1 VTRAINGILGRHRKR
16 TDRGGLVA
24 QALSSTEVDHPLA
37 ALTTAEIAAAVALVQ
52 DDPTFT
58 EDTRFAY
65 IGLVEPTREDLRSWS
80 PGRPFDR
87 RVRLMLVTGPDAHVT
102 EAVASL
108 GTGELSVTEVAGVR
122 PGLLFEESFAAI
134 VAVQENA
141 QWQAAMRK
149 RGIEDLESVQIDPWP
164 AGSFGVAH
172 EEGRRICRC
181 LFYVRHTPEDNGYA
195 HPIEGV
201 VAFVDMARGEVLEI
215 VDTGVVPIPTECSNY
230 FPEYVQARQDLK
242 PIEITQPEGP
252 SFAVDGNRVCWQKW
266 SLRVSMDS
274 VEGLVL
280 HQVGYEEDGA
290 IRPILF
296 RASVSEMVVPY
307 GDPGPMHGWKNAFDA
322 GEWGL
327 GRMTNSLTLGCD
339 CLGVIHYFDAVFSS
353 ERGHPYVVK
362 NAICMHEE
370 DYGILWKHN
379 DPRSGRSEV
388 RRSRRL
394 VVSSIATVGNYDYGF
409 FWYFYLDGTIQFE
422 VKLTGILSTM
432 AVGPGEVPP
441 FASMVA
447 PQLAAPFHQHLF
459 GVRLDP
465 EIDGPANSVYEV
477 DTRPTPPGPDNPWS
491 NAFAPVA
498 TLLEQE
504 SGARRLVDPSAS
516 RYWKIVNT
524 RSENRLG
531 LPVSYKLVPGST
543 PTLLA
548 GADSSVAKRAGFAT
562 HNLWVTPYSP
572 DERRAAG
579 DYPNQHAGGDGL
591 PRWTEADRP
600 IVDRDIVVWY
610 TFGVTHVPRPE
621 DWPVMPVEYA
631 GFTLVPVGFFARN
644 PALDVPPSPS
654 GDCHTE

>member
-1 VTRAINGILGRHRKR
+1 MR
-16 TDRGGLVA
+16 TGTLE
-24 QALSSTEVDHPLA
+24 LTPVD
-37 ALTTAEIAAAVALVQ
+37 
-52 DDPTFT
+52 
-58 EDTRFAY
+58 
-65 IGLVEPTREDLRSWS
+65 
-80 PGRPFDR
+80 
-87 RVRLMLVTGPDAHVT
+87 
-102 EAVASL
+102 
-108 GTGELSVTEVAGVR
+108 GVR

-149 RGIEDLESVQIDPWP
+149 RGIEDLETVQIDPWP

-181 LFYVRHTPEDNGYA
+181 LSYVRHTRDDNGYA
-195 HPIEGV
+195 HPVEGV
-201 VAFVDMARGEVLEI
+201 VVFVDMARGEVLEV
-215 VDTGVVPIPTECSNY
+215 VDTGVVPIPPECGNY
-230 FPEYVQARQDLK
+230 YPESVAAVREDLK
-242 PIEITQPEGP
+242 ALEITQPEGP
-252 SFAVDGNRVCWQKW
+252 SFSVDGNHVEWQKW

-274 VEGLVL
+274 VEGLIL
-280 HQVGYEEDGA
+280 HDIGYEDQGRV
-290 IRPILF
+290 RPILF

-327 GRMTNSLTLGCD
+327 GRMANSLARGCD
-339 CLGVIHYFDAVFSS
+339 CLGTIYYFDAVFSS
-353 ERGHPYVVK
+353 ERGHPYTVP

-379 DPRSGRSEV
+379 DPRGDRNDV

-432 AVGPGEVPP
+432 GVGPDEKPR
-441 FASMVA
+441 FASMIA
-447 PQLAAPFHQHLF
+447 PQLAAPYHQHLF
-459 GVRLDP
+459 NVRLDA
-465 EIDGPANSVYEV
+465 EIDGPVNSVYEV
-477 DTRPTPPGPDNPWS
+477 DTHRLPPGPDNPWS

-498 TLLEQE
+498 TLLETDT
-504 SGARRLVDPSAS
+504 GARRDVDPAAS
-516 RYWKIVNT
+516 RYWKIVNN

-531 LPVSYKLVPGST
+531 IPVAYKLVPGST

-548 GADSSVAKRAGFAT
+548 DPGSSVARRAGFAT

-572 DERRAAG
+572 EERRAAG

-591 PRWTEADRP
+591 PRWTTAHRP
-600 IVDRDIVVWY
+600 VVERDIVVWY
-610 TFGVTHVPRPE
+610 TFGVTHIPRPE

-631 GFTLVPVGFFARN
+631 GFNLVPVGFFDRN
-644 PALDVPPSPS
+644 PALDVPVPPS
-654 GDCHTE
+654 HTP

>member
-1 VTRAINGILGRHRKR
+1 
-16 TDRGGLVA
+16 VA
-24 QALSSTEVDHPLA
+24 QVVSSTEVEHPLA
-37 ALTTAEIAAAVALVQ
+37 ALTVGEVAAAVALVQ
-52 DDPTFT
+52 AHPTFT
-58 EDTRFAY
+58 ETTRFAY
-65 IGLVEPTREDLRSWS
+65 IGLVEPSKEQVRAWTPDQ
-80 PGRPFDR
+80 PVDR
-87 RVRLMLVTGPDAHVT
+87 RVRLMLVLGPEADVV

-108 GTGELSVTEVAGVR
+108 RTGEVSMTEVAGVR

-141 QWQAAMRK
+141 QWQQAMRR
-149 RGIEDLESVQIDPWP
+149 RGIEDLETVQIDPWP
-164 AGSFGVAH
+164 AGSFGVSH

-201 VAFVDMARGEVLEI
+201 VAFVDMARGEVLE
-215 VDTGVVPIPTECSNY
+215 VLDTGVVPVPTECGNY
-230 FPEYVQARQDLK
+230 YPESMAVREDLK
-242 PIEITQPEGP
+242 PLEITQPEGP
-252 SFAVDGNRVCWQKW
+252 SFTVQGNQVRWQKW

-274 VEGLVL
+274 VEGLIL
-280 HQVGYEEDGA
+280 HEIGYEDQGRV
-290 IRPILF
+290 RPVLF
-296 RASVSEMVVPY
+296 RASVTEMVVPY

-327 GRMTNSLTLGCD
+327 GRMANSLALGCD
-339 CLGVIHYFDAVFSS
+339 CLGAIHYFDAVFSS
-353 ERGHPYVVK
+353 ERGHPYVVQ

-370 DYGILWKHN
+370 DYGILWKHH
-379 DPRSGRSEV
+379 DPRAGRNEV

-394 VVSSIATVGNYDYGF
+394 VVSTIATVGNYDYGF

-432 AVGPGEVPP
+432 AVAPGDQPQ

-459 GVRLDP
+459 NVRLDADV
-465 EIDGPANSVYEV
+465 DGPTNSVYEV
-477 DTRPTPPGPDNPWS
+477 DTHPVPPGPDNPWS

-498 TLLEQE
+498 TLLETEAAAQ
-504 SGARRLVDPSAS
+504 RLVDPSTS
-516 RYWKIVNT
+516 RCWKIVNP

-531 LPVSYKLVPGST
+531 LPVAYKLVPGPT

-548 GADSSVAKRAGFAT
+548 NPDSSVAKRAGFAT
-562 HNLWVTPYSP
+562 RNLWVTPYAP
-572 DERRAAG
+572 NERRAAG

-591 PRWTEADRP
+591 PRWTAADRS
-600 IVDRDIVVWY
+600 IVERDIVLWY

-631 GFTLVPVGFFARN
+631 GFLLMPHGFFDGN
-644 PALDVPPSPS
+644 PALDVPPPP
-654 GDCHTE
+654 GADCHTG